1 MKMISLFL
9 LIFLVAC
16 GENNPYQTP
25 TNQTIIF
32 GTDSTFEVVTWN
44 LENFPKRGATT
55 INLVSQFILQID
67 AEIYAL
73 QEIENSFETL
83 LQTVNELDTLNNW
96 SGFRSNSAAFSINLA
111 YIYKSGN
118 STNIAEI
125 LDSDYHYLPRP
136 PLLMNLIFEG
146 SEFVVINNHLKA
158 GGDAGDIER
167 RTGGCLL
174 LEDYLSQNLPSENVI
189 LLGDLND
196 MLTDVEEDNV
206 FKPFLDEMANYQFVD
221 MEIAEGNSVDWSYP
235 GWPSHIDHILITN
248 ELYDEFNETDSEVR
262 TLKIDEYL
270 ENGWNEY
277 EQNISDH
284 RPVGIKLKIGE

>member
-1 MKMISLFL
+1 M
-9 LIFLVAC
+9 VAC
-16 GENNPYQTP
+16 GEQNPYFP
-25 TNQTIIF
+25 LAEPTIIF
-32 GTDSTFEVVTWN
+32 GTDSTFDVVTWN

-55 INLVSQFILQID
+55 INLVSQIILQID

-73 QEIENSFETL
+73 QEIENSFEAL

-96 SGFRSNSAAFSINLA
+96 NGFCSNSAAFSINLA

-118 STNIAEI
+118 STDITEI

-146 SEFVVINNHLKA
+146 SEFVIINNHLKA

-174 LEDYLSQNLPSENVI
+174 LEEYISQNLASENVI

-196 MLTDVEEDNV
+196 VLTDAEEENV
-206 FKPFLDEMANYQFVD
+206 FKPFLDEITNYQFVD
-221 MEIAEGNSVDWSYP
+221 MEIAEGSSIDWSYP
-235 GWPSHIDHILITN
+235 TWPSHLDHILITN
-248 ELYDEFNETDSEVR
+248 ELYGEFNESSSEIR

-270 ENGWNEY
+270 DDGWSEY

-284 RPVGIKLKIGE
+284 RPVGIKLKLGE